1 MGGTACVGMLGP
13 APLDPTAD
21 PLKFTRRSPSASTGA
36 RPWCCAGAASVFIG
50 SVARA
55 ALAGTSGV
63 VVDWASTTTGALA
76 AALKTNNI
84 AKSFVFIQASQ
95 QSSAARY
102 DACSCP
108 DTSSADWTPAI
119 ADPNDLHCCVSFLV
133 GHMPYLRG
141 WLLGVP
147 VIVLVILYLVFH

>member
-13 APLDPTAD
+13 APLDPTVD

-36 RPWCCAGAASVFIG
+36 RPWCCAGAASVFTG
-50 SVARA
+50 PVACA

-63 VVDWASTTTGALA
+63 VADWASATTGAPA
-76 AALKTNNI
+76 AALRTDNI
-84 AKSFVFIQASQ
+84 AKCFVFIQASQ
-95 QSSAARY
+95 QSSDSRY

-108 DTSSADWTPAI
+108 DTSSADWTSAI

-133 GHMPYLRG
+133 KRMPYLLG